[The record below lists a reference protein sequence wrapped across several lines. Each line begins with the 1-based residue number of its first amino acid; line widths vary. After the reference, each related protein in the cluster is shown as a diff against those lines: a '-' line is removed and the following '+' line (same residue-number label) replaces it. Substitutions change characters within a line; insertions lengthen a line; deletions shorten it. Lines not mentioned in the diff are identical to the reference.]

1 MRISALLFV
10 PAMLSLVPAHAAV
23 DFEKDVRPI
32 LETNCVRC
40 HNPKGTDFEEGK
52 TDVDLSTKASAFE
65 VVSTIVPGNPDKSK
79 LYTTT
84 IAADDAK
91 KLMPPRN
98 KVTGA
103 MDRLAK
109 AQTEVLQRWIAEGA
123 AWPDSAM
130 PLVARKKDAGT
141 GPAGSEQTVV
151 EDIYKKIVTSPLPV
165 SEKEMQPFKA
175 TIAGS

>member
-1 MRISALLFV
+1 MRTSALLS
-10 PAMLSLVPAHAAV
+10 ASLLALLLPSARATV

-52 TDVDLSTKASAFE
+52 TDVDLSTKATAFE
-65 VVSTIVPGNPDKSK
+65 VVSTIVPGKPDKSK

-103 MDRLAK
+103 MDRLAQ
-109 AQTEVLQRWIAEGA
+109 AQAEGLQA
-123 AWPDSAM
+123 V
-130 PLVARKKDAGT
+130 VAGGGHR
-141 GPAGSEQTVV
+141 P
-151 EDIYKKIVTSPLPV
+151 
-165 SEKEMQPFKA
+165 
-175 TIAGS
+175 